1 MKDYFLIT
9 LFFFVISFG
18 RSQDLAENTKPRIR
32 KSETLLVYPPA
43 NHAPI
48 HKATAVH
55 LFAFMALIGRSDIT
69 PSDPRGLAV
78 TRLKSTDDPDNRNDD
93 DDLTAYG
100 VNSGQ
105 NNIIFNSSMQGLDVY
120 EGKGP
125 QQKLKRPRGIACNS
139 DGDVY
144 IADTGN
150 NRLVKLK
157 NPGGY
162 LLFVKASGKK
172 GNKSGEY
179 DEPRG
184 VAVDQ
189 KNQVYVTDYK
199 NDRIQVL
206 DSNLIPC
213 QIWGNATDAS
223 GTLSLYRPD
232 AIAASDG
239 SDPDN
244 FTQDHFLIVVDM
256 DGTRIQKL
264 GFDGHFQMG
273 VVSSEYGFD
282 KVNLTSVAIDGFNNV
297 WVTDAENHAIHKFD
311 RDLRYMGTFGSPGD
325 GENQFIEPRAIAI
338 GKKFGQVFIADK
350 ISAQYYHIGTD
361 IQNLNVAIK
370 DSQLVFSF
378 YLPETSRLTARI
390 VDEKGKLVATLARNS
405 MTSPGI
411 KMLQWNRAYKSNS
424 PLRDILQ
431 FREQNRSDSTQGKQ
445 PAMTEQLAPS
455 GIYKI
460 EIEAKST
467 YIYNRYF
474 TAKRALEFAF

>member
-1 MKDYFLIT
+1 MKRYFIFGLT
-9 LFFFVISFG
+9 LFAIWSSIFLSVA
-18 RSQDLAENTKPRIR
+18 QDSKSRIR
-32 KSETLLVYPPA
+32 KSETLLVYPPT

-100 VNSGQ
+100 INSGQ
-105 NNIIFNSSMQGLDVY
+105 NNIIFNGSMQGLDVY

-125 QQKLKRPRGIACNS
+125 QQKLKRPRGIVCNS

-144 IADTGN
+144 VADTGN
-150 NRLVKLK
+150 NRIVKLK

-162 LLFVKASGKK
+162 LLFVKSTGKK
-172 GNKSGEY
+172 GHKSGEY

-189 KNQVYVTDYK
+189 KNHVYVTDYK

-206 DSNLIPC
+206 DSNLISI
-213 QIWGNATDAS
+213 QSFDNTADAT

-232 AIAASDG
+232 AIAVTDAN
-239 SDPDN
+239 DPDN
-244 FTQDHFLIVVDM
+244 FTHDQFLIVVDM
-256 DGTRIQKL
+256 EGARIQRL
-264 GFDGHFQMG
+264 GLDGHFQMG
-273 VVSSEYGFD
+273 VVSSEYGFE
-282 KVNLTSVAIDGFNNV
+282 KVNLTSVAIDGYNNV
-297 WVTDAENHAIHKFD
+297 WATDAENHVIHKFD
-311 RDLRYMGTFGSPGD
+311 RDLRYIGTFGSHGD

-350 ISAQYYHIGTD
+350 ISAQYFHIGTD
-361 IQNLNVAIK
+361 IQNLNVALK
-370 DSQLVFSF
+370 DSQLIFSF
-378 YLPETSRLTARI
+378 YLPETSRISARI
-390 VDEKGKLVATLARNS
+390 IDEQGRLVATLTRNNI
-405 MTSPGI
+405 TSAGNRT
-411 KMLQWNRAYKSNS
+411 LQWNRAYKSNT
-424 PLRDILQ
+424 PLRDIMQ
-431 FREQNRSDSTQGKQ
+431 FREQNMSDSILQKQ
-445 PAMTEQLAPS
+445 PVITMPLAPS
-455 GIYKI
+455 GVYKI

-474 TAKRALEFAF
+474 TAKRTLEFAF